1 MATRSK
7 RKGGVSKQGAKKT
20 ARLEK
25 AIDDE
30 GEADGGAGSDG
41 GEAEGG
47 ADINES
53 VRAVFKLASN
63 SPAHQ
68 ELLGRVVEA
77 FAKIDDSG
85 GEDNTERQRVMIQQL
100 GYAMSQ
106 SLPADDDED
115 GDDGDRVDG
124 DDGDRVDS
132 DDKGDGVYALGGA
145 MLGVMK
151 GGALLQSSGGMRF
164 LHKLSLRDN
173 QRAVETTVDLDDMRR
188 NMERTFEE
196 CHTLH
201 EEEYEGML
209 CEYEPFVKKET
220 EGGEITF
227 KEYEAFVIATGG
239 GLNRQVSTL
248 CWRAQEC
255 VVGCVMSGLVCRG
268 RGYSRW
274 TWSAGTCRRRF
285 VSDPPVSMAECKLM
299 LILT

>member
-1 MATRSK
+1 MMATK
-7 RKGGVSKQGAKKT
+7 RKTKGGVSKHGAKKPKP
-20 ARLEK
+20 EGGND
-25 AIDDE
+25 IDISSDDE

-106 SLPADDDED
+106 SLPADDDKD
-115 GDDGDRVDG
+115 GDDDDEDG

-164 LHKLSLRDN
+164 LHKLSLIDN

-188 NMERTFEE
+188 NMERTFAE

-255 VVGCVMSGLVCRG
+255 SGVRYVGLSV
-268 RGYSRW
+268 
-274 TWSAGTCRRRF
+274 
-285 VSDPPVSMAECKLM
+285 
-299 LILT
+299 